1 MKKKKSYITPILTVV
16 LFKAEQGYA
25 QSDSGIVDQMLFWQ
39 EENHSDNDQ
48 VQSYS
53 RHDDWTNDGS
63 NSFWNW
69 PQQKTFFGHIGFI

>member
-1 MKKKKSYITPILTVV
+1 MKNKKSYITPILTVV

-25 QSDSGIVDQMLFWQ
+25 LSGSGIVDQMLFWQ
-39 EENHSDNDQ
+39 EENHNNNDQ
-48 VQSYS
+48 VQNYS